1 MKILGVKS
9 SKVADFNKRN
19 PKTFQDFVASYQKW
33 FKSQKEVARPASAIN
48 GSYTI
53 SQGST
58 GNTSHQLNKNW

>member
-1 MKILGVKS
+1 MKIIGVKS

-19 PKTFQDFVASYQKW
+19 PKTFQDFVSSYQKW
-33 FKSQKEVARPASAIN
+33 FKNQKEVARPASAFN

-58 GNTSHQLNKNW
+58 SHQLNKQWESR